1 MWPFRK
7 SGLIDSVMTGVM
19 LEDGV
24 MYPVVIENNEV
35 YEKGLETMKNLIAR
49 WILQD
54 LKLITDVG
62 RPIESSLSYSLRNID
77 VKFLPFPSYWDI
89 LLQTMKDTDFSHSGS
104 RFFDTIANIYIE
116 VPTEV
121 IRTFIGKF
129 LYGMIYGLPKT
140 INDQPIPTKEDWT
153 NLLAQVPWAPF
164 LQLVQT
170 VLDGEIDG
178 ATTKITNIEPTIV
191 KSGSAQ

>member
-1 MWPFRK
+1 MWPFSK
-7 SGLIDSVMTGVM
+7 PKIIDSVYTGIM

-24 MYPVVIENNEV
+24 MYPVIAEDNGV

-62 RPIESSLSYSLRNID
+62 RPIETSLSYSLRDID
-77 VKFLPFPSYWDI
+77 VKFLPFPSYWDF
-89 LLQTMKDTDFSHSGS
+89 LLQTIKDTEYNRSGS

-129 LYGMIYGLPKT
+129 LYGMIYGLPRI
-140 INDQPIPTKEDWT
+140 INDQPLPTKEDWI

-170 VLDGEIDG
+170 VLDGEFDD
-178 ATTKITNIEPTIV
+178 ATTKVDNIQPNVVT
-191 KSGSAQ
+191 SGSAQ

>member
-1 MWPFRK
+1 MWWPFK
-7 SGLIDSVMTGVM
+7 KESQIVDSVLTGIM

-24 MYPVVIENNEV
+24 MYPIMAENNEE
-35 YEKGLETMKNLIAR
+35 YENGLETMKNLIAR

-54 LKLITDVG
+54 IKLVTEIG
-62 RPIESSLSYSLRNID
+62 RPLESSLSYSLRNID

-89 LLQTMKDTDFSHSGS
+89 LLQSMKDTEFNRSGS

-129 LYGMIYGLPKT
+129 LYGMIYGLPRY
-140 INDQPIPTKEDWT
+140 INDQPVPTKDDWV
-153 NLLAQVPWAPF
+153 NFLAQVPWAPF

-170 VLDGEIDG
+170 VLDGQFDD
-178 ATTKITNIEPTIV
+178 ATAKVTNP
-191 KSGSAQ
+191 S